1 THSAS
6 YARPRPAMEA
16 QPFGRSTE
24 PSSCRMRRRLHASP
38 DISPG
43 RACRY
48 ANILRAFKT
57 CPARVQKPQ
66 THAALKKIVRA
77 AGLLNNLLVK
87 LSGLSLAVMV
97 GSVFCGV
104 RS

>member
-1 THSAS
+1 
-6 YARPRPAMEA
+6 
-16 QPFGRSTE
+16 
-24 PSSCRMRRRLHASP
+24 MRRRLHASP

-57 CPARVQKPQ
+57 YPARVQKPL

-87 LSGLSLAVMV
+87 LSGLSLAVRV
-97 GSVFCGV
+97 GSAVLCGV